1 MITLKELAKKVG
13 GELIGDESINIS
25 SVDDIKSASKD
36 SIAFAFLP
44 KYKKEISFSKA
55 SAFIVLSKND
65 LNDESGIVVEN
76 PYISMIQ
83 ILDFFDSRPVP
94 ILSISKQSVIDTT
107 VSKPKNIHVG
117 SFSVID
123 HGVSLGENVFIGN
136 GVKINAGSI
145 VGDNTVI
152 HDNVVLYDNTIIG
165 KNSVIHSGSVIG
177 CDGFGYHT
185 IKDNHHKI
193 PHIKSVIVG
202 DNVEIGA
209 SCTIDRG
216 SVKNTVIS
224 DYSKLDNLVHIA
236 HNVTIGIGCLL
247 AAGVFIGGSTN
258 VEDYVTI
265 AGKSDIGPHINIGS
279 KSVIGAR
286 SCVIKSLK
294 GSETYA
300 GNPARPLRE
309 KLKRDAILTRFEI
322 LEKKLKKDGSQTKNN

>member
-1 MITLKELAKKVG
+1 MITLKELAEKIG

-25 SVDDIKSASKD
+25 SVDDIKLASKE
-36 SIAFAFLP
+36 SITFAFLP
-44 KYKKEISFSKA
+44 KYKKEINSSKA
-55 SAFIVLSKND
+55 SAFIVLSKDD
-65 LNDESGIVVEN
+65 LNDESGIVVDN

-83 ILDFFDSRPVP
+83 VLDFFDNRPVP
-94 ILSISKQSVIDTT
+94 IFSISEQSVIDTT
-107 VSKPKNIHVG
+107 VIKPKNLHVG
-117 SFSVID
+117 SFSVVD
-123 HGVSLGENVFIGN
+123 HGVVLGKNVFIGN

-145 VGDNTVI
+145 IGDNTVI
-152 HDNVVLYDNTIIG
+152 YDNVVLYDKTTIG

-185 IKDNHHKI
+185 VKDNHHKI

-224 DYSKLDNLVHIA
+224 DHSKLDNQVHVA
-236 HNVTIGIGCLL
+236 HNVTIGKGCLI
-247 AAGVFIGGSTN
+247 AGGVFIGGSTN
-258 VEDYVTI
+258 IEDYVTI
-265 AGKSDIGPHINIGS
+265 AGKSDIGPRINIGS

-294 GSETYA
+294 ESGIYA

-309 KLKRDAILTRFEI
+309 KLKRDAIFTRFEI
-322 LEKKLKKDGSQTKNN
+322 LEKKLKKNVG

>member
-1 MITLKELAKKVG
+1 MITLKELAEKIG

-25 SVDDIKSASKD
+25 SVDDIKLASKE
-36 SIAFAFLP
+36 SITFAFLP
-44 KYKKEISFSKA
+44 KYKKEINSSKA
-55 SAFIVLSKND
+55 SAFIVLSKDD
-65 LNDESGIVVEN
+65 LNDESGIVVDT
-76 PYISMIQ
+76 PYISM
-83 ILDFFDSRPVP
+83 LPVLEFFDNRPLP
-94 ILSISKQSVIDTT
+94 ISSISEQSVIDTT
-107 VSKPKNIHVG
+107 VIKPKNLHVG
-117 SFSVID
+117 SFSVVD
-123 HGVSLGENVFIGN
+123 HGVVLGKNVFIGN

-145 VGDNTVI
+145 IGDNTVI
-152 HDNVVLYDNTIIG
+152 HDNVVLYDKTTIG

-185 IKDNHHKI
+185 VKDNHHKI

-224 DYSKLDNLVHIA
+224 DYSKLDNQVHIA
-236 HNVTIGIGCLL
+236 HNVTIGKGCLL
-247 AAGVFIGGSTN
+247 AGGVFIGGSTN

-294 GSETYA
+294 ESGIYA

-309 KLKRDAILTRFEI
+309 KLKRDAIFTRFEI
-322 LEKKLKKDGSQTKNN
+322 LEKKLKKNVG

>member
-1 MITLKELAKKVG
+1 
-13 GELIGDESINIS
+13 
-25 SVDDIKSASKD
+25 
-36 SIAFAFLP
+36 
-44 KYKKEISFSKA
+44 
-55 SAFIVLSKND
+55 
-65 LNDESGIVVEN
+65 
-76 PYISMIQ
+76 MIQ
-83 ILDFFDSRPVP
+83 VLDFFDNRPVP
-94 ILSISKQSVIDTT
+94 IFSISEQSIIDAT
-107 VSKPKNIHVG
+107 VVKPKNLHVG
-117 SFSVID
+117 SFSFVD
-123 HGVSLGENVFIGN
+123 HGVVLGENVFIGN

-145 VGDNTVI
+145 IGDNTVI
-152 HDNVVLYDNTIIG
+152 HDNVVLYDKTTIG

-185 IKDNHHKI
+185 VKDNHHKI

-224 DYSKLDNLVHIA
+224 DYSKLDNQVHIA
-236 HNVTIGIGCLL
+236 HNVTIGKGCLL
-247 AAGVFIGGSTN
+247 AGGVFIGGSTN

-294 GSETYA
+294 ESGIYA

-309 KLKRDAILTRFEI
+309 KLKRDAIFTRFEI
-322 LEKKLKKDGSQTKNN
+322 LEKKLKKNVS

>member
-1 MITLKELAKKVG
+1 MITLKELAKKIG

-25 SVDDIKSASKD
+25 SVDDIKLASKE
-36 SIAFAFLP
+36 SITFAFLP
-44 KYKKEISFSKA
+44 EYKKEINSSKA
-55 SAFIVLSKND
+55 SAFIVLSKDD
-65 LNDESGIVVEN
+65 LNDESGIVVDN

-83 ILDFFDSRPVP
+83 VLDFFDNRPVP
-94 ILSISKQSVIDTT
+94 IFSISEQSVIDTT
-107 VSKPKNIHVG
+107 VIKPKNLHVG
-117 SFSVID
+117 SFSVVD
-123 HGVSLGENVFIGN
+123 HGVVLGKNVFIGN

-145 VGDNTVI
+145 IGDNTVI
-152 HDNVVLYDNTIIG
+152 HDNVVLYDNIIIG
-165 KNSVIHSGSVIG
+165 KNSLIHSGSVIG
-177 CDGFGYHT
+177 CDGFGSHT
-185 IKDNHHKI
+185 VKDNHHKI

-224 DYSKLDNLVHIA
+224 DHSKLDNQVHVA
-236 HNVTIGIGCLL
+236 HNVTIGKGCLI
-247 AAGVFIGGSTN
+247 AGGVFIGGSTN
-258 VEDYVTI
+258 IEDYVTI

-294 GSETYA
+294 GSGMYA

-309 KLKRDAILTRFEI
+309 KLKRDAIFTRFEI
-322 LEKKLKKDGSQTKNN
+322 LEKKLKKNGS

>member
-1 MITLKELAKKVG
+1 MITLKELAEKIG

-25 SVDDIKSASKD
+25 SVDDIKLASKE
-36 SIAFAFLP
+36 SITFAFLP
-44 KYKKEISFSKA
+44 KYKKEINSSKA
-55 SAFIVLSKND
+55 SAFIVLSKDD
-65 LNDESGIVVEN
+65 LNDESGIVVDN

-83 ILDFFDSRPVP
+83 VLDFFDNRPVP
-94 ILSISKQSVIDTT
+94 IFSISEQSVIDTT
-107 VSKPKNIHVG
+107 VIKPKNLHVG
-117 SFSVID
+117 SFSVVD
-123 HGVSLGENVFIGN
+123 HGVVLGKNVFIGN

-145 VGDNTVI
+145 IGDNTVI
-152 HDNVVLYDNTIIG
+152 HDNVVLYDKTTIG

-185 IKDNHHKI
+185 VKDNHHKI

-224 DYSKLDNLVHIA
+224 DHSKLDNQVHVA
-236 HNVTIGIGCLL
+236 HNVTIGKGCLI
-247 AAGVFIGGSTN
+247 AGGVFIGGSTN
-258 VEDYVTI
+258 IEDYVTI

-294 GSETYA
+294 GSGMYA

-309 KLKRDAILTRFEI
+309 KLKRDAIFTRFEI
-322 LEKKLKKDGSQTKNN
+322 LEKKLKKNVG

>member
-1 MITLKELAKKVG
+1 MITLKELAEKIG

-25 SVDDIKSASKD
+25 SVDDIKLASKE
-36 SIAFAFLP
+36 SITFAFLP
-44 KYKKEISFSKA
+44 KYKKEINSSKA
-55 SAFIVLSKND
+55 SAFIVLSKDD
-65 LNDESGIVVEN
+65 LNDESGIVVDN

-83 ILDFFDSRPVP
+83 VLDFFDNRPVP
-94 ILSISKQSVIDTT
+94 IFSISEQSVIDTT
-107 VSKPKNIHVG
+107 VIKPKNLHVG
-117 SFSVID
+117 SFSVVD
-123 HGVSLGENVFIGN
+123 HGVVLGKNVFIGN

-145 VGDNTVI
+145 IGDNTVI
-152 HDNVVLYDNTIIG
+152 HDNVVLYDKTTIG

-185 IKDNHHKI
+185 VKDNHHKI

-224 DYSKLDNLVHIA
+224 DYSKLDNQVHIA
-236 HNVTIGIGCLL
+236 HNVTIGKGCLL
-247 AAGVFIGGSTN
+247 AGGVFIGGSTN

-294 GSETYA
+294 ESGIYA
-300 GNPARPLRE
+300 GNPAITLRE
-309 KLKRDAILTRFEI
+309 KLKRDAIFTRFEI
-322 LEKKLKKDGSQTKNN
+322 LEKKLKKNVG

>member
-1 MITLKELAKKVG
+1 MITLKELAEKIG

-25 SVDDIKSASKD
+25 SVDDIKLASKE
-36 SIAFAFLP
+36 SITFAFLP
-44 KYKKEISFSKA
+44 KYKKEINSSKA
-55 SAFIVLSKND
+55 SAFIVLSKDD
-65 LNDESGIVVEN
+65 LNDESGIVVDN

-83 ILDFFDSRPVP
+83 VLDFFDNRPVP
-94 ILSISKQSVIDTT
+94 IFSISEQSVIDTT
-107 VSKPKNIHVG
+107 VIKPKNLHVG
-117 SFSVID
+117 SFSVVD
-123 HGVSLGENVFIGN
+123 HGVVLGKNVFIGN

-145 VGDNTVI
+145 IGDNTVI
-152 HDNVVLYDNTIIG
+152 YDNVVLYDKTTIG

-185 IKDNHHKI
+185 VKDNHHKI

-224 DYSKLDNLVHIA
+224 DYSKLDNQVHVA
-236 HNVTIGIGCLL
+236 HNVTIGKGCLI
-247 AAGVFIGGSTN
+247 AGGVFIGGSTN
-258 VEDYVTI
+258 IEDYVTI
-265 AGKSDIGPHINIGS
+265 AGKSDIGPRINIGS

-294 GSETYA
+294 ESGIYA

-309 KLKRDAILTRFEI
+309 KLKRDAIFTRFEI
-322 LEKKLKKDGSQTKNN
+322 LEKKLKKNVG